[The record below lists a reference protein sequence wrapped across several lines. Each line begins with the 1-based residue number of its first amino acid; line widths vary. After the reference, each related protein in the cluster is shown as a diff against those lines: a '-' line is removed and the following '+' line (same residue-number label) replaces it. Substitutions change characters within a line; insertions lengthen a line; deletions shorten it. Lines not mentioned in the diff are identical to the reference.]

1 MPPLAP
7 SPSDPVGASLPPAA
21 RAADTTSSGGVRLRV
36 ATVGDA
42 PGLLAIY
49 APYVRE
55 TAITF
60 EYEVPGV
67 EEFAARVA
75 ATLRRYPYLVAVE
88 PVEDDGAA
96 CGERIVG
103 YAYASPFHGRPAY
116 DWAVE
121 TSIYVDRQTRGRH
134 VGTRLL
140 DALEDVLAAQGVTNA
155 EACIAVPDQGGSVG
169 FHERRG
175 YRMVGHFEKCGFK
188 HGRWWDMVWMEH
200 LIAPHPETPAP
211 LVLFP
216 ELQETRAAE
225 LARILA

>member
-1 MPPLAP
+1 MLVEPRNVAP
-7 SPSDPVGASLPPAA
+7 QGIQREQPARVA
-21 RAADTTSSGGVRLRV
+21 LRV
-36 ATVGDA
+36 ATPADA
-42 PGLLAIY
+42 EALLDVY

-60 EYEVPGV
+60 EYNVPSI
-67 EEFAARVA
+67 EEFERRVA
-75 ATLRRYPYLVAVE
+75 TTLARHPYVVAFD
-88 PVEDDGAA
+88 PADSAS
-96 CGERIVG
+96 RILG

-121 TSIYVDRQTRGRH
+121 TSIYVAREARGRH

-140 DALEDVLAAQGVTNA
+140 DALEDLLAVQGVTNA

-188 HGRWWDMVWMEH
+188 HNRWWDMVWMEH
-200 LIAPHPETPAP
+200 LIAPHPEVPAP
-211 LVLFP
+211 LVFFP
-216 ELQETRAAE
+216 TLLAE
-225 LARILA
+225 HPDEVARILA